1 MAPSLCNGGSIIKS
15 SPREP
20 RCYGDE
26 MARRREFDECTLLD
40 AATDV
45 FWSRGYA
52 AASLSEI
59 AEASGVGTSS
69 IYAAY
74 GSKWGL
80 FLAVFERYCAARVDL
95 VRRAI
100 AESDGSRRDVA
111 ERLLAAIVDDC
122 AGQPDRR
129 GCLMI
134 NSIGELASEH
144 PEVARIGSATTTAM
158 EQAVR
163 DRLPDDPGADTLAA
177 HIVALSQGLIQMS
190 RLDVSARRLR
200 ATARAATEAIPA

>member
-1 MAPSLCNGGSIIKS
+1 
-15 SPREP
+15 
-20 RCYGDE
+20 
-26 MARRREFDECTLLD
+26 MARRREFDERTLLD

-59 AEASGVGTSS
+59 AEVSGVGTSS

-80 FLAVFERYCAARVDL
+80 FLAAFERYCADRVAL
-95 VRRAI
+95 VRRSVA
-100 AESDGSRRDVA
+100 AGDGTRRDVA
-111 ERLLAAIVDDC
+111 ERMLAAIVDDC

-129 GCLMI
+129 GCLML
-134 NSIGELASEH
+134 NSIGELASDH
-144 PEVARIGSATTTAM
+144 PEVARIGGETTTAM

-163 DRLPDDPGADTLAA
+163 DRLPGDPAADTIAA

-190 RLDVSARRLR
+190 RLGVSERRLR
-200 ATARAATEAIPA
+200 LTARAATESIPV

>member
-1 MAPSLCNGGSIIKS
+1 
-15 SPREP
+15 
-20 RCYGDE
+20 
-26 MARRREFDECTLLD
+26 MARRREFDEHTLLD

-52 AASLSEI
+52 ATSVSDI
-59 AEASGVGTSS
+59 AAASGVGTSS

-80 FLAVFERYCAARVDL
+80 FLTAFERYCADRVAL
-95 VRRAI
+95 VRA
-100 AESDGSRRDVA
+100 AVAAGDGSRRDVA
-111 ERLLAAIVDDC
+111 ERMLAAIVDDC

-129 GCLMI
+129 GCLML

-144 PEVARIGSATTTAM
+144 PEVARISAETTGAM
-158 EQAVR
+158 ERAVR
-163 DRLPDDPGADTLAA
+163 ERLSGDPTADSLAA

-190 RLDVSARRLR
+190 RLGVSERRLR
-200 ATARAATEAIPA
+200 GTARAATEAIPA